1 VQSSVI
7 ATPTREFCVRC
18 LRAKSVCLCHLIV
31 PFSTEVH
38 FVFLMHR
45 KELRDRCGTGTAR
58 MTHLCL
64 SNSSLFVGVDFSRDP
79 NVAAILSDPDRRCWV
94 LFPDQAAVNLSDRRS
109 RQEFFSENGN
119 KQPVIFVLDGSW
131 SCARALLR
139 LNPRI
144 AALPKV
150 SLTVD
155 RPSGFRFKRQPRPG
169 CLSTIEAVSL
179 VIHAVDSE
187 PVQSQMHDAFEA
199 EKKSQPR
206 SRILSSVLEELVRIQ
221 ESYNTGQKPS

>member
-1 VQSSVI
+1 MQSSVI

-18 LRAKSVCLCHLIV
+18 LRARSVCLCHLIV
-31 PFSTEVH
+31 PFSTQVH

-94 LFPDQAAVNLSDRRS
+94 LFPDQAAVNLSDLRS
-109 RQEFFSENGN
+109 RQDFFGYTGN

-131 SCARALLR
+131 SCARTLLR

-144 AALPKV
+144 AELPKV
-150 SLTVD
+150 CVSVSS
-155 RPSGFRFKRQPRPG
+155 PSGFRFKRQPRPG
-169 CLSTIEAVSL
+169 CLSTIEAVHL
-179 VIHAVDSE
+179 VIDAVAGEHSNGTNSHAG
-187 PVQSQMHDAFEA
+187 
-199 EKKSQPR
+199 
-206 SRILSSVLEELVRIQ
+206 VLTTVLDELVRIQ
-221 ESYNTGQKPS
+221 ESYHCDSKSK